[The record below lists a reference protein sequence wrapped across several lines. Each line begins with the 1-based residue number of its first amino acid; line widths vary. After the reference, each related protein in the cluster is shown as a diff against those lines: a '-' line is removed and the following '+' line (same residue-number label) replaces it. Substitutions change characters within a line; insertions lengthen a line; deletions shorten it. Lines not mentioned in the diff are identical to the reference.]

1 MLSGVMKSGS
11 PALKSTTSMPSRR
24 SLSASAIT
32 FIVEETL
39 IADMRSAMAGLL
51 SVGVILLSASV
62 TGSFMV
68 RKASPQPVFHQRWNE
83 SRNVTAQRDDFL
95 HQLRTDKGE
104 SLAGWQEDSL
114 EPR

>member
-1 MLSGVMKSGS
+1 MAAMAALHMLSGVMKSGS

-39 IADMRSAMAGLL
+39 ISDMRSAIAGLL
-51 SVGVILLSASV
+51 SVGVILLGASG
-62 TGSFMV
+62 TGSSFVV

-83 SRNVTAQRDDFL
+83 PGNVTAERDDLL
-95 HQLRTDKGE
+95 HQLRADKGE
-104 SLAGWQEDSL
+104 RL
-114 EPR
+114 